1 MNELADTSPMPFGAH
16 RGKLMQD
23 VPASYFHHLHTTGIH
38 DGTRPD
44 QKAVSA
50 YIKANLSALQQEH
63 KDGIW

>member
-1 MNELADTSPMPFGAH
+1 MNELTDLSPMPFGVH
-16 RGKLMQD
+16 RGKPLQD
-23 VPASYFHHLHTTGIH
+23 VPASYFHHLHITGIH

-50 YIKANLSALQQEH
+50 YIKANLSALKMDY